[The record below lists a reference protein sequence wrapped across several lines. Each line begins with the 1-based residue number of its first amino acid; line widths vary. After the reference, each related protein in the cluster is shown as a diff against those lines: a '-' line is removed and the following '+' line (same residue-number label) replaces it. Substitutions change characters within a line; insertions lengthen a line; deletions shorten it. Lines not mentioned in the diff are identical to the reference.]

1 MKTTTLKSKLSFQFT
16 ALAIAA
22 AAATLTALAQ
32 DEPSNPKGDPTEAAA
47 APAPEIKPRAAEIMP
62 RAARGLLLGITNA
75 GPQTVVVG
83 ERGNILVSS
92 DGVKWTQS
100 PSPVN
105 STLTA
110 VGFADSENGW
120 AVGHDATILH
130 TADAGKTW
138 TLQHFDPA
146 LEKPLLNLLVIDAQ
160 YAYALGAY
168 GLFLQ
173 TTDGGAS
180 WNEVDAPPVRADELH
195 LSSMIRLNTGELFI
209 AGEQGT
215 LAVRGLNGP
224 WTKLASPYEGSYYG
238 ALPWGP
244 KGVLVFGQRGNVY
257 VNDDVHGKKWTQVE
271 TNTKLSLFGGTLV
284 KDLGAVLVGADDLSL
299 LIKPDASVQVV
310 TAPKAAGATAGGTL
324 SGVVPL
330 KDGLL
335 VVGEAGVKALPLSN

>member
-1 MKTTTLKSKLSFQFT
+1 MKTTIRFKLS
-16 ALAIAA
+16 ALALAA
-22 AAATLTALAQ
+22 AASLSAIAQ
-32 DEPSNPKGDPTEAAA
+32 EEPSNPPGDPTEAAA
-47 APAPEIKPRAAEIMP
+47 APKPEIKPRAAEIMP
-62 RAARGLLLGITNA
+62 RATRGLLLGITNA
-75 GPQTVVVG
+75 GDKTVVVG
-83 ERGNILVSS
+83 ERGNILIST
-92 DGVKWTQS
+92 DGQKWTQS

-105 STLTA
+105 ATLTA
-110 VGFADSENGW
+110 VGFADSDNGW

-130 TADAGKTW
+130 TTDGGKSW
-138 TLQHFDPA
+138 SLQHFDPA

-160 YAYALGAY
+160 YAYAIGAY

-173 TTDGGAS
+173 TTDGGAT
-180 WNEVDAPPVRADELH
+180 WNDVDAPPVRADELH

-215 LAVRGLNGP
+215 LAVRGLSGP

-238 ALPWGP
+238 ALPWGA

-257 VNDDVHGKKWTQVE
+257 VSDDVHGKKWTQVQ
-271 TNTKLSLFGGTLV
+271 TDTKQSLFGGTLA
-284 KDLGAVLVGADDLSL
+284 KDHGAVLVGADDLSL
-299 LIKPDASVQVV
+299 LIKPDASVQIL

-335 VVGEAGVKALPLSN
+335 VVGEAGVKTLPLPN